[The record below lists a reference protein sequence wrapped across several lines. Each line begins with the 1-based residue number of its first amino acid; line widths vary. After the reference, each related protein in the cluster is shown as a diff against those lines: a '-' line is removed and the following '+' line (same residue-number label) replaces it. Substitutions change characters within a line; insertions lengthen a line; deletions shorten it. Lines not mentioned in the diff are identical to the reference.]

1 MRVVSSPSGFGWTP
15 AAKGFLAHFVFKF
28 VPFVTGSVNVLKWLY
43 RKLLKS
49 MVVVWQG
56 LEAAYVELKSPRA
69 RHDAF
74 KTVLLLV
81 NSRTDQLARAVI
93 QANIMKNFGIKI
105 LPIAVGGDILRDEL
119 RKLATNPSDVEL
131 MQVNEVGRAD
141 ALVRRI
147 QERLCPV
154 PRE

>member
-1 MRVVSSPSGFGWTP
+1 M
-15 AAKGFLAHFVFKF
+15 
-28 VPFVTGSVNVLKWLY
+28 
-43 RKLLKS
+43 
-49 MVVVWQG
+49 
-56 LEAAYVELKSPRA
+56 KSPRA